1 MVFKVS
7 IYSFVLMKSLIIK
20 KANSLF
26 LKYGFKSVTMD
37 ELALSLGMS
46 KKTLYIHF
54 DCKNDIVEA
63 SALDIFEK
71 ANKELILVRKKSENA
86 IHEFHSVKYLIMKY
100 LNDSKLSPHYQLQ
113 KYYPEIHE
121 KIKSLEYKKFKKQV
135 KKNILNGINAGL
147 FRKNIN
153 IEFLTR
159 LYLTGMSNLRDIKIF
174 DPEKFNISELIENY
188 LEYHLRA
195 IVSDKGLNLLNKT
208 PINKIDK

>member
-1 MVFKVS
+1 
-7 IYSFVLMKSLIIK
+7 MKSLIIK

-113 KYYPEIHE
+113 KYYP
-121 KIKSLEYKKFKKQV
+121 
-135 KKNILNGINAGL
+135 
-147 FRKNIN
+147 
-153 IEFLTR
+153 
-159 LYLTGMSNLRDIKIF
+159 KIF
-174 DPEKFNISELIENY
+174 K
-188 LEYHLRA
+188 
-195 IVSDKGLNLLNKT
+195 NLKLKQF
-208 PINKIDK
+208 

>member
-1 MVFKVS
+1 
-7 IYSFVLMKSLIIK
+7 MKSLIIK

-86 IHEFHSVKYLIMKY
+86 IHEFHSV
-100 LNDSKLSPHYQLQ
+100 
-113 KYYPEIHE
+113 
-121 KIKSLEYKKFKKQV
+121 
-135 KKNILNGINAGL
+135 
-147 FRKNIN
+147 FRKCTTLSGTLCTMWWACQC
-153 IEFLTR
+153 EATTMQSTTYYEPF
-159 LYLTGMSNLRDIKIF
+159 KIVTKIAEITF
-174 DPEKFNISELIENY
+174 ES
-188 LEYHLRA
+188 
-195 IVSDKGLNLLNKT
+195 VSL
-208 PINKIDK
+208 